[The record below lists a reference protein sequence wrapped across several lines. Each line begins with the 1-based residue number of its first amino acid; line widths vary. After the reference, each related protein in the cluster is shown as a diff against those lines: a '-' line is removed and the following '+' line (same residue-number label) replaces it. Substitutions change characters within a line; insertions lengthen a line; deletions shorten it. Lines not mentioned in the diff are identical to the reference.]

1 MKRFL
6 VSAAWP
12 LWMALLIA
20 QIVLSLFL
28 YSPGGSPA
36 FRILGWAVGSAA
48 GLLGVWPMVS
58 LRWKG
63 GVQKQLDYTHTTLLV
78 DSGIYAVVRHPQY
91 LSFMLISLFFILVV
105 QHWLVA
111 VVGIA
116 AIASVYLGIVPQ
128 AEKVDIAKF
137 GDDYRRYMQRVP
149 RLNLVAGVIRLLR
162 RTEMEDERR

>member
-1 MKRFL
+1 
-6 VSAAWP
+6 
-12 LWMALLIA
+12 
-20 QIVLSLFL
+20 
-28 YSPGGSPA
+28 
-36 FRILGWAVGSAA
+36 
-48 GLLGVWPMVS
+48 
-58 LRWKG
+58 
-63 GVQKQLDYTHTTLLV
+63 V